1 MADSSEGPS
10 IWWWA
15 FGYFACYV
23 PYTALTKMLSKPLID
38 TGAGRVGSLEIL
50 PSTAMASVVAMVTFL
65 VATGWWRH
73 AGRRTIAGRAVPLP
87 RKLTI
92 LSGLC
97 SSGIIATTTL
107 AYTLGASALIL
118 ALFMRGGVLVIA
130 PVIDRIS
137 RRKVRWFSWV
147 ALILSLVSLLVV
159 AGILSWDGGPY
170 LRLGDDNASIG
181 PRAMLDVALYLTF
194 YFVRLTLMSSKAK
207 SKDPATNLR
216 YFVEELMVSTPAL
229 VLLLGIGALT
239 LGGAQGAE
247 LQAGFTS
254 FFDRPVVLHAIA
266 IGVLSQGTGIFGGL
280 IFLDKRENTYCVPVN
295 RASSVLAVLIAS
307 LLLTA
312 AYPSYPPVA
321 SAEYVGAAF
330 IIAAIGFLTIAPA
343 LVKRRAEPAAP
354 AARA

>member
-23 PYTALTKMLSKPLID
+23 PYTALTKMLSRPLIE
-38 TGAGRVGSLEIL
+38 TGASKVGSLEIL

-73 AGRRTIAGRAVPLP
+73 AGRRTVAGVSLPMP

-137 RRKVRWFSWV
+137 SRKVRWFSWV
-147 ALILSLVSLLVV
+147 ALILSLFSLAVV
-159 AGILSWDGGPY
+159 AGLISWDGGPT
-170 LRLGDDNASIG
+170 LRVSEDSVDIG
-181 PRAMLDVALYLTF
+181 RWAILDVSLYLLF
-194 YFVRLTLMSSKAK
+194 YFVRLTLMSNKAK
-207 SKDPATNLR
+207 SSDPATNLR

-229 VLLLGIGALT
+229 VIMLGLGALLLGGH
-239 LGGAQGAE
+239 QGAE
-247 LQAGFTS
+247 LQAGFTT

-280 IFLDKRENTYCVPVN
+280 IFLDRRENTYCVPVN

-307 LLLTA
+307 LFLTA
-312 AYPSYPPVA
+312 AYPSYPAVEDK
-321 SAEYVGAAF
+321 EYVGAAF

-343 LVKRRAEPAAP
+343 LIKRRQ
-354 AARA
+354 AARAVAR

>member
-23 PYTALTKMLSKPLID
+23 PYTALTKMLSVPLID
-38 TGAGRVGSLEIL
+38 TGAGPVGSLEIL
-50 PSTAMASVVAMVTFL
+50 PSTAMASVLAMVTFL

-73 AGRRTIAGRAVPLP
+73 AGRRTIGGVSVPMP
-87 RKLTI
+87 RKLTV

-118 ALFMRGGVLVIA
+118 ALFMRGGVLVLA
-130 PVIDRIS
+130 PVIDGIS
-137 RRKVRWFSWV
+137 RRKVRWFSWA
-147 ALILSLVSLLVV
+147 ALGLSLVSLAVV
-159 AGILSWDGGPY
+159 AGLVRWDGG
-170 LRLGDDNASIG
+170 LRFAGGGNLAITGVAL
-181 PRAMLDVALYLTF
+181 LDVVCYLAF
-194 YFVRLTLMSSKAK
+194 YFIRLTLMSSKAK
-207 SKDPATNLR
+207 SADPATNLR

-229 VLLLGIGALT
+229 VILLGIGALT
-239 LGGAQGAE
+239 LGGSQGAA
-247 LQAGFTS
+247 LQAGFSS
-254 FFDRPVVLHAIA
+254 FFDRPVVLHAMA

-280 IFLDKRENTYCVPVN
+280 IFLDRRENTYCVPVN

-307 LLLTA
+307 LFLHA
-312 AYPSYPPVA
+312 AYPAYAKVVA
-321 SAEYVGAAF
+321 AEYVGAAF

-343 LVKRRAEPAAP
+343 LAKRRA
-354 AARA
+354 ARAT

>member
-38 TGAGRVGSLEIL
+38 TGGTKVGGLELL
-50 PSTAMASVVAMVTFL
+50 PPTAMASVLAMVGFL
-65 VATGWWRH
+65 LVTGWWRH
-73 AGRRTIAGRAVPLP
+73 AGRRTIAGRSLPMP

-107 AYTLGASALIL
+107 AYTLGASALVL
-118 ALFMRGGVLVIA
+118 ALFMRGGVLVLA
-130 PVIDRIS
+130 PIIDGIS
-137 RRKVRWFSWV
+137 RRKVRWFSWA
-147 ALILSLVSLLVV
+147 ALILSLSSLAVV
-159 AGILSWDGGPY
+159 AGLVEIDGHG
-170 LRLGDDNASIG
+170 LHFVAFDAESM
-181 PRAMLDVALYLTF
+181 AMTTVAIVDVGLYLAF
-194 YFVRLTLMSSKAK
+194 YFVRLTLMSKRAK
-207 SKDPATNLR
+207 SSDSATNLR

-229 VLLLGIGALT
+229 VILLALGALV
-239 LGGAQGAE
+239 LGGDHGHE
-247 LQAGFTS
+247 LRVGFSS
-254 FFDRPVVLHAIA
+254 FFDRPVVLHAFA

-280 IFLDKRENTYCVPVN
+280 IFLDQRENTFCVPVN

-307 LLLTA
+307 VFLTS
-312 AYPSYPPVA
+312 AYPSYPAVQR
-321 SAEYVGAAF
+321 AELIGAAL

-343 LVKRRAEPAAP
+343 LAKRRT
-354 AARA
+354 AR